1 MMQSHEMLYTLTN
14 RFNKTDPMSQ
24 DDMIKNEIDAE
35 LLAEFH
41 CDTAEECF
49 DFLLS
54 TKAIQLFDAEFLKQE
69 NADYH
74 RDLY

>member
-1 MMQSHEMLYTLTN
+1 MQSNEMLYTLTN
-14 RFNKTDPMSQ
+14 GFHTTDPMPQ
-24 DDMIKNEIDAE
+24 VQMVENEIDSE
-35 LLAEFH
+35 LMAEFH
-41 CDTAEECF
+41 CNTAEECF

-54 TKAIQLFDAEFLKQE
+54 TKAIQLFDAEFWKQE